1 MFAAAGIYEI
11 HNEIHEIHYM
21 MTGTGTGT
29 GRGNP
34 PPGPLHDILEDLK
47 ATGRGGPGPR
57 PLHPARLFSI
67 YGQCNATVTSIR
79 PPAMDSGCAPAH

>member
-11 HNEIHEIHYM
+11 DNEIHNEVHYM
-21 MTGTGTGT
+21 TGTGT

-57 PLHPARLFSI
+57 PLHPAQLFSV
-67 YGQCNATVTSIR
+67 YGKLAVQRAGHINDQAAGSY
-79 PPAMDSGCAPAH
+79 AAGSG